1 MHKLLGVLLAAS
13 FLFCSV
19 VPAGAQTLHAP
30 PQLQQLLALKT
41 QATQSV
47 NAILEPAQRARIDEI
62 AHAAQTALDRS
73 FGDVNAS
80 DGPLLS
86 VFSLQQLTDLAS
98 ALHEGREPDV
108 SETQMSALA
117 RYMSDV
123 VLKAGPT
130 WQAHAAQV
138 NALLTP
144 QQRDRVNA
152 LRDSTF
158 SRLPKFSFM
167 GFDFLGAL
175 ASGSPLDD
183 IFANPGS
190 FVLLL
195 ALPDIHSFVAVPRRQ
210 AAPK

>member
-1 MHKLLGVLLAAS
+1 MRKLLSALLAAS
-13 FLFCSV
+13 FFSYSLA
-19 VPAGAQTLHAP
+19 PARAQTLQAP
-30 PQLQQLLALKT
+30 PQLKQLVVLKT
-41 QATQSV
+41 EATQSV
-47 NAILEPAQRARIDEI
+47 NAILQPAQRARVLGI
-62 AHAAQTALDRS
+62 ARSAESALNRS
-73 FGDVNAS
+73 FGDVNAA

-98 ALHEGREPDV
+98 ALRDGRDPNV
-108 SETQMSALA
+108 SDEQMSSVA

-152 LRDSTF
+152 VRASTF

-167 GFDFLGAL
+167 GFDLFSAL
-175 ASGSPLDD
+175 ASGSPLDE
-183 IFANPGS
+183 IVGNPGS

-195 ALPDIHSFVAVPRRQ
+195 ALPEIAGYTVVPRRQ
-210 AAPK
+210 ATPK